1 MFTFF
6 LFLATTLALGFFSA
20 PAVAWAG
27 AYALILLWTGAG
39 TFSWVLLLVFIALFQ
54 IAPIRRAVL
63 SKPLM
68 GYLKKLG
75 ILPTISQTER
85 EALEAGTVWAE
96 GELFSGAPD
105 LQKLLD
111 IESPELSPEEQAY
124 LDGPVEEICAMTD
137 DWEVFNRRDLSPEV
151 WQAMKERRMFG
162 MIIPKSY
169 GGLELSANAVSAVIG
184 KLSSRS
190 IPLGITAMVPNSLGP
205 AELLVHYGTQEQKD
219 HYLPKLA
226 SGEMLPCFALTEP
239 NAGSDAGAMEARGVV
254 YRAKDGELMLRLNW
268 RKRYI
273 TLAAIADVIGL
284 AFKLED
290 PEMLLGGNPH
300 PGITCALIPAE
311 TPGIVRGRQH
321 DPLNVPFFNSPFEGH
336 NVEVP
341 VSAIIGGPA
350 RAGQGW
356 RMLMEQLSAGRGI
369 MLPAQSAAGTK
380 SMARVAGAYAAVRKQ
395 FGLPIGKFEG
405 ISEPL
410 ADIGARAY
418 LLEAARR
425 ITAGALDEG
434 AKPAVVSAIAKYN
447 FTESFRKTVNDAMDI
462 VGGAGISRGPRNLM
476 AHAYFAAPI
485 SITVEGANILTRTL
499 MIFGQGAIRCHP
511 FAYREIS
518 ALEKGDAVEFDD
530 AFWGH
535 VSHVVRNASRALLL
549 TVSRGHFASC
559 PIEGPA
565 RRDLQKLSWA
575 SASFAFWADAAM
587 GVYGGNLKR
596 EESLTGR
603 FSDVLSW
610 MYLGTATVNRFE
622 REGRRAED
630 EPFFRV
636 AMDLCHAKIQ
646 EAFEGIYANMRV
658 PGLTWAVRGP
668 VGLWSRLNS
677 LGSGPRDRDLAKVA
691 RAMQVPGEQRD
702 RLFDLLYLP
711 QQEGEAMHRLE
722 QALLACVAAEQVLDK
737 VKRAMRKRELQRMPL
752 LEALEPAQRAGI
764 ITAEEGAQVRAA
776 EELRADAIAVDG
788 FAHRE
793 YKRTAAGGG
802 WPEEAGS
809 ATESASRGP
818 QASSSFPAA

>member
-1 MFTFF
+1 MTTFLL
-6 LFLATTLALGFFSA
+6 LFVATLALGFFGA

-27 AYALILLWTGAG
+27 IYALMLLWTSAG
-39 TFSWVLLLVFIALFQ
+39 TTAWVLYGLFVLLFLAP
-54 IAPIRRAVL
+54 PIRRTVL
-63 SKPLM
+63 TKPLM
-68 GYLKKLG
+68 GFLKKAG
-75 ILPTISQTER
+75 ILPAISRTER
-85 EALEAGTVWAE
+85 EALEAGTVWLE
-96 GELFSGAPD
+96 GELFSGKPD

-111 IESPELSPEEQAY
+111 VDSPELTAEEHAF
-124 LDGPVEEICAMTD
+124 LDGPVEELCAMTD
-137 DWEVFNRRDLSPEV
+137 DWEVFQKRDLSPEV
-151 WQAMKERRMFG
+151 WQTMKDLGFFG
-162 MIIPKSY
+162 MIIPKKY

-184 KLSSRS
+184 KMSSRS

-205 AELLVHYGTQEQKD
+205 AELLVHYGTDEQKS

-226 SGEMLPCFALTEP
+226 KGEVLPCFALTEP
-239 NAGSDAGAMEARGVV
+239 NAGSDAGAMEANGVV
-254 YRAKDGELMLRLNW
+254 FRNGAGELMLRLNW
-268 RKRYI
+268 KKRYI

-290 PEMLLGGNPH
+290 PDMLLGGDPH

-311 TPGIVRGRQH
+311 APGIVRGRQH
-321 DPLNVPFFNSPFEGH
+321 DPLNVPFFNCPFEGH
-336 NVEVP
+336 DVEVP
-341 VSAIIGGPA
+341 VSAIIGGPE

-356 RMLMEQLSAGRGI
+356 RMLMEQLAAGRGI

-380 SMARVAGAYAAVRKQ
+380 AMARITGAYASVRKQ

-405 ISEPL
+405 IAEPM

-462 VGGAGISRGPRNLM
+462 VGGAGISRGPRNLI
-476 AHAYFAAPI
+476 AHPYVAAPI

-518 ALEKGDAVEFDD
+518 ALERGDLVDFDD

-535 VSHVVRNASRALLL
+535 LAHIVRNGSRALLL
-549 TVSRGHFASC
+549 SLSRGHFAPC

-575 SASFAFWADAAM
+575 SASFGFWADVAM

-596 EESLTGR
+596 KEVLTGR

-610 MYLGTATVNRFE
+610 MFLASATIRRFE
-622 REGRRAED
+622 GEGRREED
-630 EPFFRV
+630 LPFYR
-636 AMDLCHAKIQ
+636 ASMDLCWKQIQ
-646 EAFEGIYANMRV
+646 TAFDGIYSNLDV
-658 PGLTWAVRGP
+658 PGLSWAVRGP
-668 VGLWSRLNS
+668 VAWWSRSNS
-677 LGSGPRDRDLAKVA
+677 LGNGISDDTTAAVA
-691 RAMQVPGEQRD
+691 AAMQTPGEQRD

-711 QQEGEAMHRLE
+711 QQEGEAVNRLE
-722 QALLACVAAEQVLDK
+722 AAFLACVEAEAVLGK
-737 VKRAMRKRELQRMPL
+737 IKKAMRKRDLPKMPL
-752 LEALEPAQRAGI
+752 LEALEPAARAGI
-764 ITAEEGAQVRAA
+764 LSMSEVEQVRAA
-776 EELRADAIAVDG
+776 EKLRADAIAVDG

-793 YKRTAAGGG
+793 YQRTAAEGG
-802 WPEEAGS
+802 WDDD
-809 ATESASRGP
+809 
-818 QASSSFPAA
+818 SSSQGGPMPTSSVPAA